1 MQHFAAIVVPN
12 GHDPTRSDT
21 NRIDPTMNVNFPP
34 PEYEPPSISSIAP
47 PRSKRPSLPV
57 RAAKG
62 AAKQSPGIVIG
73 VALVELLRYLLPII
87 FG

>member
-1 MQHFAAIVVPN
+1 M
-12 GHDPTRSDT
+12 
-21 NRIDPTMNVNFPP
+21 NFPP
-34 PEYEPPSISSIAP
+34 SYEPPSISSIAP
-47 PRSKRPSLPV
+47 PPSKPPRPSLPA

-73 VALVELLRYLLPII
+73 VALVEILRYLLPII